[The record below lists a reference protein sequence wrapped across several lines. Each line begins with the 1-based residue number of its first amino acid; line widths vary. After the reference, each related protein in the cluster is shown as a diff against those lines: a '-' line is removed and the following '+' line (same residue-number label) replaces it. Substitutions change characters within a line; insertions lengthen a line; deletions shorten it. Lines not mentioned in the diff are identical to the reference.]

1 MIKIK
6 YLLFLSFCLTCV
18 YVAANENK
26 RVLIL
31 VDHLGIRESHSTY
44 FKLLKDKGFQVTIK
58 TADDAS
64 LSLSRYGEYLYEN
77 LVLFSPSVA
86 GKANLRFSR

>member
-6 YLLFLSFCLTCV
+6 YLLFLSFCLSYV
-18 YVAANENK
+18 YVTASENK

-31 VDHLGIRESHSTY
+31 VDHLGIRESHSSY
-44 FKLLKDKGFQVTIK
+44 FKLLKDNGFQLTIK

-64 LSLSRYGEYLYEN
+64 LSLSKYGEYLYEN

-86 GKANLRFSR
+86 GIFN

>member
-6 YLLFLSFCLTCV
+6 YLLFLSLCLTFV
-18 YVAANENK
+18 YVSASENK
-26 RVLIL
+26 RVLVL

-44 FKLLKDKGFQVTIK
+44 FKLLKDNGFQLTIK

-64 LSLSRYGEYLYEN
+64 LSLSKYGEYLYEN

-86 GKANLRFSR
+86 GNFEETT